1 MSDTVQAAKRPQRKV
16 WNYTPALPLR
26 LAPYWEWPLRPL
38 ASVLWLLKSWNPVAM
53 RCLMLLAAI
62 VTWLWF
68 TPDIERAKTV
78 QFGWVFEVWLRNFVI
93 LTGVAGGLHLILLR
107 FKLQGD
113 DYRYDLRPMIKGSKV
128 FHFRSQVW
136 DNMLWS
142 FVALQFWTFW
152 ECLMWWA
159 YANGWA
165 TMISFDSHPLWFIVL
180 IVLVP
185 VWAGFHFYWLH
196 RLLHVGRLYT
206 WIHAWHHKNINTGPW
221 SGLAMHPV
229 ESFFL
234 MFDTVI
240 FFLLPAHPVHV
251 IFLLFHHG
259 IGAPTS
265 HAGFEKLKIGGR
277 DGIELGDFFHQLHH
291 KFFDC
296 NYGTWET
303 PWDKWFRTFHDGT
316 AEGDAQIKARRLQL
330 WTKS

>member
-1 MSDTVQAAKRPQRKV
+1 MSKPAKPAKRPARKV
-16 WNYTPALPLR
+16 WHYTPVLPLR
-26 LAPYWEWPLRPL
+26 LAPYWDWPMRPL
-38 ASVLWLLKSWNPVAM
+38 ASLLYLLKSWNPVAM
-53 RCLMLLAAI
+53 RFVILLAAI
-62 VTWLWF
+62 ATWLWF

-78 QFGWVFEVWLRNFVI
+78 EFGWVFEVWLRNLVI
-93 LTGVAGGLHLILLR
+93 LTGVAGGLHLFLLR
-107 FKLQGD
+107 YRLQGD
-113 DYRYDLRPMIKGSKV
+113 DYRYDLRPMARGAKV
-128 FHFRSQVW
+128 FSFKNQVY
-136 DNMLWS
+136 DNMFWS

-152 ECLMWWA
+152 ECLMWWS

-165 TMISFDSHPLWFIVL
+165 RMITFEGDPVWFVAL

-185 VWAGFHFYWLH
+185 IWAGFHFYWLH
-196 RLLHVGRLYT
+196 RLLHVGRLYI
-206 WIHAWHHKNINTGPW
+206 WVHAWHHKNINTGPW

-234 MFDTVI
+234 MFDTMI
-240 FFLLPAHPVHV
+240 FFIVPAHPVHV
-251 IFLLFHHG
+251 LFLLFHHG

-265 HAGFEKLKIGGR
+265 HAGFERLKIGGR

-303 PWDKWFRTFHDGT
+303 PWDSWFRTFHDGT
-316 AEGDAQIKARRLQL
+316 SEGDARIKQRRMQL